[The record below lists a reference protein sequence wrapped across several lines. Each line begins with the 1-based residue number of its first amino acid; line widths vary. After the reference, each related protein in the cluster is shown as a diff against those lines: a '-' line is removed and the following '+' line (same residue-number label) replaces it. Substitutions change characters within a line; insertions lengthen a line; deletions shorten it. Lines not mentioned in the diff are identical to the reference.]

1 MPVGP
6 HDESGAV
13 PSAQSPRDATE
24 ELRIREAVIAASL
37 SATMITD
44 LEGHITYVN
53 PAFLRLW
60 GYERRE
66 EILGRQLADFVLDTE
81 QATEMLAPL
90 RQNGTWA
97 GEHVALCRNGTLRI
111 VQRSATIVTGT
122 AGEQI
127 CLASSF
133 VDVTDRKYVEQSL
146 RTSEARYRNIVEAVP
161 VGIILTNEHGTITY
175 YSAQAREMFGLED
188 DQVALG
194 TDYRAWLA
202 SGQQCPDRRNSD
214 GDPGVIPR
222 TEVRLQRGDHSEYWA
237 EVTSVLLDEGFALSG
252 RRRGSIIVVQD
263 VSDRKQANE
272 ALARYAAELE
282 RSNQEL
288 EQFAYVASHDLQEPL
303 RMVASYVQLL
313 AKDYGGK
320 LDADA
325 DEYISFAVDGARRM
339 QRLID
344 DLLAFSRVGT
354 RGQQFQPVD
363 CNQLLQ
369 DVLRGL
375 KLAIEESGAVV
386 TSGELPTIMA
396 DRGQIY
402 QLLQNLIANA
412 IKFRADA
419 PPRIHIS
426 ATWHTGGDN
435 GGSPVPS
442 PGSSPGLNSD
452 EHASWVFAVAD
463 NGIGIDPQYAER
475 IFVIFQRLHSRAQY
489 SGTGIGLAICKK
501 IVERH
506 GGRIWVESTL
516 DHGATFYFR
525 LPERLGSGPLLRG
538 PGVA

>member
-1 MPVGP
+1 MPAMP
-6 HDESGAV
+6 HDNSDAALA
-13 PSAQSPRDATE
+13 AQPQGPAAT
-24 ELRIREAVIAASL
+24 ELRIKDAVIAASL
-37 SATMITD
+37 SAMMITD
-44 LEGHITYVN
+44 LAGHITYVN

-60 GYERRE
+60 GYDRHED
-66 EILGRQLADFVLDTE
+66 ILGRQLADFVLDAE
-81 QATEMLAPL
+81 QATEMLSVL

-111 VQRSATIVTGT
+111 VQRSATVVIGA
-122 AGEQI
+122 AGEQL
-127 CLASSF
+127 CLVSSF

-161 VGIILTNEHGTITY
+161 VGIILTDEQGAVTY
-175 YSAQAREMFGLED
+175 YSAQARTMFGLEN
-188 DQVALG
+188 DQAALG

-202 SGQQCPDRRNSD
+202 PGQQCPDRSGTG
-214 GDPGVIPR
+214 GDPGVMPR
-222 TEVRLQRGDHSEYWA
+222 TEVRLLRADRSEYWA
-237 EVTSVLLDEGFALSG
+237 EVTSVLLDEGFVLSS
-252 RRRGSIIVVQD
+252 RRGSIIVVQD
-263 VSDRKQANE
+263 ISDRKQANE

-282 RSNQEL
+282 RSNHEL

-313 AKDYGGK
+313 AKDYGAK

-325 DEYISFAVDGARRM
+325 DEYIGFAVDGARRM

-354 RGQQFQPVD
+354 RGEQFQPVD
-363 CNQLLQ
+363 CGQVLQ
-369 DVLRGL
+369 DVLHGL

-386 TSGELPTIMA
+386 TYGGLPTVVA
-396 DRGQIY
+396 DRGQLY

-412 IKFRADA
+412 LKFRAAA
-419 PPRIHIS
+419 PPHIHVS
-426 ATWHTGGDN
+426 ATWHAGGEN
-435 GGSPVPS
+435 AGGPAISGDDTP
-442 PGSSPGLNSD
+442 N
-452 EHASWVFAVAD
+452 WIFAVAD

-516 DHGATFYFR
+516 GNGATFYFR
-525 LPERLGSGPLLRG
+525 LPDRLATGGAFHLQGAPD
-538 PGVA
+538 P

>member
-1 MPVGP
+1 MPARPHNNSDAGP
-6 HDESGAV
+6 PVA
-13 PSAQSPRDATE
+13 SPRDQTE
-24 ELRIREAVIAASL
+24 DLRIKDAVIAASL
-37 SATMITD
+37 SPTMITD
-44 LEGHITYVN
+44 LDGHITYVN
-53 PAFLRLW
+53 SAFLRLW

-66 EILGRQLADFVLDTE
+66 EIIGRQLADFVLDTE
-81 QATEMLAPL
+81 QASEMLAVL

-111 VQRSATIVTGT
+111 VQRSATVVTGT
-122 AGEQI
+122 AGEQL

-161 VGIILTNEHGTITY
+161 VGIILTDENGAVTY
-175 YSAQAREMFGLED
+175 YSAQAREMFGIED
-188 DQVALG
+188 DQAALG
-194 TDYRAWLA
+194 TNYREWLA
-202 SGQQCPDRRNSD
+202 SGQQCPEGDDSG
-214 GDPGVIPR
+214 GDPGVTPR
-222 TEVRLQRGDHSEYWA
+222 IEVRLRRADRSEYWA
-237 EVTSVLLDEGFALSG
+237 EVTSVLLDEGFVLSG

-263 VSDRKQANE
+263 ISDRKQANE

-313 AKDYGGK
+313 AKDYAGQ

-325 DEYISFAVDGARRM
+325 DEYIDFAVDGARRM

-363 CNQLLQ
+363 CSQVLQ
-369 DVLRGL
+369 DVLYGL
-375 KLAIEESGAVV
+375 KLAIEESGAAV
-386 TSGELPTIMA
+386 TYGRLPTVLA
-396 DRGQIY
+396 DRGQLH
-402 QLLQNLIANA
+402 QLLQNLLANA
-412 IKFRADA
+412 LKFRTAA
-419 PPRIHIS
+419 PPHIHVS
-426 ATWHTGGDN
+426 ATWHAGGDSA
-435 GGSPVPS
+435 GGPAA
-442 PGSSPGLNSD
+442 D
-452 EHASWVFAVAD
+452 EDPSWVFAVAD
-463 NGIGIDPQYAER
+463 NGIGLDPQYADR

-506 GGRIWVESTL
+506 GGRIWVESAL
-516 DHGATFYFR
+516 GRGATFYFR
-525 LPERLGSGPLLRG
+525 LPERLGTGPMLHTS
-538 PGVA
+538 GVA

>member
-1 MPVGP
+1 MPARPHHNSDAGP
-6 HDESGAV
+6 QTEPQH
-13 PSAQSPRDATE
+13 DATE
-24 ELRIREAVIAASL
+24 DLRIKDAVIAASL
-37 SATMITD
+37 SAMMITD
-44 LEGHITYVN
+44 LAGHITYVN

-66 EILGRQLADFVLDTE
+66 EILGRQLADFVLDSE
-81 QATEMLAPL
+81 QAAEMLPVL

-111 VQRSATIVTGT
+111 VQRSASVVT
-122 AGEQI
+122 AGGGEQL
-127 CLASSF
+127 CLVSSF
-133 VDVTDRKYVEQSL
+133 MDVSDRKYVEQSL

-161 VGIILTNEHGTITY
+161 VGIILTDEHGAITY
-175 YSAQAREMFGLED
+175 YSAQARAMFGLED
-188 DQVALG
+188 DQVALA
-194 TDYRAWLA
+194 TNYRDWLA
-202 SGQQCPDRRNSD
+202 PGQQCPDRRATG
-214 GDPGVIPR
+214 GDPGVTAR
-222 TEVRLQRGDHSEYWA
+222 TEARLLRADRSEYWA
-237 EVTSVLLDEGFALSG
+237 EVTSVLLDEGFVLSG

-263 VSDRKQANE
+263 ISDRKQANE

-325 DEYISFAVDGARRM
+325 DEYMEFAVDGARRM

-363 CNQLLQ
+363 CSQLLG
-369 DVLRGL
+369 DVLHGL

-386 TSGELPTIMA
+386 TYDELPTVLA
-396 DRGQIY
+396 DRGQLY

-412 IKFRADA
+412 LKFRAEA
-419 PPRIHIS
+419 PPRIHVR
-426 ATWHTGGDN
+426 ATWHGGGENATGPGGAGDDN
-435 GGSPVPS
+435 PNW
-442 PGSSPGLNSD
+442 L
-452 EHASWVFAVAD
+452 FAISD

-506 GGRIWVESTL
+506 GGRIWVQSTL
-516 DHGATFYFR
+516 GHGATFYFR
-525 LPERLGSGPLLRG
+525 LPDRLTTGGAFHLGGAPD
-538 PGVA
+538 P

>member
-1 MPVGP
+1 ME
-6 HDESGAV
+6 D
-13 PSAQSPRDATE
+13 
-24 ELRIREAVIAASL
+24 LRIKEAVIASSL

-44 LEGHITYVN
+44 LEGHITYIN

-66 EILGRQLADFVLDTE
+66 EILGRQLADYVLDSE
-81 QATEMLAPL
+81 QATEMLASL

-111 VQRSATIVTGT
+111 VQRSATVVTDA
-122 AGEQI
+122 AGEQL

-161 VGIILTNEHGTITY
+161 VGIVLTNELGAITY

-188 DQVALG
+188 DQFALG
-194 TDYRAWLA
+194 TNYRAWLA
-202 SGQQCPDRRNSD
+202 PGQQCHDRRNTG
-214 GDPGVIPR
+214 GDPGLIPR
-222 TEVRLQRGDHSEYWA
+222 TEVRLLRSDRSEYWA
-237 EVTSVLLDEGFALSG
+237 EVTSVLLDEGFVLSG
-252 RRRGSIIVVQD
+252 QRRGSIIVVQD
-263 VSDRKQANE
+263 ISDRKQANE

-313 AKDYGGK
+313 AKDYGDK

-325 DEYISFAVDGARRM
+325 DEYIGYAVDGARRM

-369 DVLRGL
+369 DVLLGL
-375 KLAIEESGAVV
+375 KLAIEESGASI
-386 TSGELPTIMA
+386 TYAELPTIMA
-396 DRGQIY
+396 DRGQVY

-412 IKFRADA
+412 LKFRGDA
-419 PPRIHIS
+419 PPHIHVS
-426 ATWHTGGDN
+426 ATWHAGGEGANTGPN
-435 GGSPVPS
+435 IS
-442 PGSSPGLNSD
+442 SD
-452 EHASWVFAVAD
+452 EGPSWVFAVAD
-463 NGIGIDPQYAER
+463 NGIGIDPQYSER
-475 IFVIFQRLHSRAQY
+475 VFVIFQRLHSRAQY

-506 GGRIWVESTL
+506 GGRIWVDSTL
-516 DHGATFYFR
+516 DQGATFYFR
-525 LPERLGSGPLLRG
+525 LPDRLGTGPLSRS

>member
-1 MPVGP
+1 MPVRP
-6 HDESGAV
+6 HDDSGAV
-13 PSAQSPRDATE
+13 PPASPRRDPME
-24 ELRIREAVIAASL
+24 ELRIKEAVIASSL

-44 LEGHITYVN
+44 LAGHITYVN

-90 RQNGTWA
+90 RQNGTWV

-111 VQRSATIVTGT
+111 VQRSATVVTGT
-122 AGEQI
+122 AGEQL

-161 VGIILTNEHGTITY
+161 VGIVLTNEYGTITY
-175 YSAQAREMFGLED
+175 YSAQAREMFAVDD

-194 TDYRAWLA
+194 TNYRAWLA
-202 SGQQCPDRRNSD
+202 PGQQCPERHDTG
-214 GDPGVIPR
+214 GDPGMIPR
-222 TEVRLQRGDHSEYWA
+222 TEMRLQRGDHSEYWA
-237 EVTSVLLDEGFALSG
+237 EVTSVLLDEGFVVSG
-252 RRRGSIIVVQD
+252 QRRGSIIVVQD
-263 VSDRKQANE
+263 ISDRKQANE

-313 AKDYGGK
+313 AKDYAGR
-320 LDADA
+320 LDADV
-325 DEYISFAVDGARRM
+325 DEYIGFAVDGAKRM

-354 RGQQFQPVD
+354 HGQQFQPVD

-375 KLAIEESGAVV
+375 KLAIEESGASV
-386 TSGELPTIMA
+386 TYGELPTTLA

-412 IKFRADA
+412 LKFRGDA
-419 PPRIHIS
+419 PPRIHVN
-426 ATWHTGGDN
+426 ATWHAGGA
-435 GGSPVPS
+435 GASPS
-442 PGSSPGLNSD
+442 SSPTISSD
-452 EHASWVFAVAD
+452 ENPSWVFAVAD

-475 IFVIFQRLHSRAQY
+475 VFVIFQRLHSRAQY

-516 DHGATFYFR
+516 GNGATFYFR
-525 LPERLGSGPLLRG
+525 LPDRLGTGPLSRS